1 MSYYII
7 PDIEP
12 DDPRFVELDGPY
24 RNKDEV
30 IEALA
35 LIANSAIFNS
45 KREARQYIKDFIGE
59 EWFVNVANN
68 IYHITVGQK
77 DQNIADI
84 V

>member
-7 PDIEP
+7 PNVEP

-30 IEALA
+30 IDALA

-45 KREARQYIKDFIGE
+45 KREARQYIKDYIGE
-59 EWFVNVANN
+59 E
-68 IYHITVGQK
+68 
-77 DQNIADI
+77 
-84 V
+84 

>member
-7 PDIEP
+7 PDVEP

-24 RNKDEV
+24 TNKDQV

-45 KREARQYIKDFIGE
+45 KKEARKYIKDFIGE
-59 EWFVNVANN
+59 E
-68 IYHITVGQK
+68 
-77 DQNIADI
+77 
-84 V
+84 